1 MRTLVPGGVRIF
13 CAASKSRSLRLVHRQ
28 NMSFRTSAH
37 AGVGISIEFGTIY
50 RHPFVGDGIPV
61 PRNSETCVGRDGKP
75 VPYDAFTVGPPNSHF
90 PASCFSRQP
99 EFVFAGR
106 TFHRARRTF
115 SKKPL
120 TNVKKSSKIAPT
132 FIEQGCEGK
141 SKPADAVQRAPV
153 GGKGYG

>member
-1 MRTLVPGGVRIF
+1 MRYAALPPAFMRGVVPVRLSGTGG
-13 CAASKSRSLRLVHRQ
+13 STHSPH
-28 NMSFRTSAH
+28 
-37 AGVGISIEFGTIY
+37 GIEFRTIY
-50 RHPFVGDGIPV
+50 RHPFVGDGFPV
-61 PRNSETCVGRDGKP
+61 PRNPETCLGRDGKP
-75 VPYDAFTVGPPNSHF
+75 VPYDAFTVGPSNSHF

-120 TNVKKSSKIAPT
+120 TNGKKSSKIAPT